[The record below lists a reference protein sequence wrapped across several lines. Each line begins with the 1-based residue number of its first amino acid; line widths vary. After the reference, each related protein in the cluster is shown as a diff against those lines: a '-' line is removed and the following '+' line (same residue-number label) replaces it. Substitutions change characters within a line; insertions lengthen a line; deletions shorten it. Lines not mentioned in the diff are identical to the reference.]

1 MENATKALMIA
12 GAVLIAILIIGVGMM
27 IYNSAQGS
35 IEGATSKISQQEIEL
50 FNSGFTQYEGNV
62 SGSQVKSLISSVINN
77 NNQYGTTG
85 DNVPEKVIQVTGGG
99 KTGATTSADISAIR
113 AALVAGKQ
121 YNVAV
126 SYNDFGYVNAITI
139 TDLSA
144 GGSTGG
150 NNT

>member
-77 NNQYGTTG
+77 NNQYGENA
-85 DNVPEKVIQVTGGG
+85 DNVPEKVIQVTGGD
-99 KTGATTSADISAIR
+99 KTNATSSSDLTAIR
-113 AALVAGKQ
+113 ASIIAGKR
-121 YNVAV
+121 YNI
-126 SYNDFGYVNAITI
+126 SFSNNDSGFVHTITI
-139 TDLSA
+139 KDLSA
-144 GGSTGG
+144 GEK
-150 NNT
+150 

>member
-77 NNQYGTTG
+77 NNQYGETG

-99 KTGATTSADISAIR
+99 KTNATTSSDLTSIR
-113 AALVAGKQ
+113 ASIIAGKR
-121 YNVAV
+121 YNI
-126 SYNDFGYVNAITI
+126 SFENNDSGFVHTITI
-139 TDLSA
+139 KDVSA
-144 GGSTGG
+144 GEK
-150 NNT
+150 